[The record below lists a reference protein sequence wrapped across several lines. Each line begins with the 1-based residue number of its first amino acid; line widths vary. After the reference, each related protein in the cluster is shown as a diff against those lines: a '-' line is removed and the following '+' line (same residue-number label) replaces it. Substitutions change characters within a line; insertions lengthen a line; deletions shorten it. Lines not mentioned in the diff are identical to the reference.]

1 MAPLNA
7 HDSHME
13 ERSRLVRTTLGIA
26 FLSLLVTPLSGQLRP
41 LEPLN
46 WRVFETSQ
54 NAHASMRLGFLQE
67 QRASLA
73 GTSGNLFELGE
84 LQLALRVS
92 DSVVLEFAGTP
103 QRFFE
108 DESRFAPP
116 TGGAL
121 TDDDGDRHDSGD
133 YRAGTAV
140 RLTSDDSPTL
150 IVLRF
155 GTRLPTTDNRVGLDR
170 DQIDFFAM
178 LGFHHRQGP
187 LRIAVEG
194 GLGINGT
201 RLDTYEQS
209 DVVQYTVHLAWER
222 TITPFLTLLGQED
235 LKERTIRGN
244 EDLGEARAGVRFGRT
259 RWLEASLVAGY
270 RDFSPAT
277 GFLIGGGYT
286 FGWR

>member
-1 MAPLNA
+1 VILTL
-7 HDSHME
+7 E
-13 ERSRLVRTTLGIA
+13 ECSRLLRTTFVIA
-26 FLSLLVTPLSGQLRP
+26 SLSLLVTPLSGQLRP

-54 NAHASMRLGFLQE
+54 NAHASVRFGFLQE

-73 GTSGNLFELGE
+73 GTRGNLLELGE
-84 LQLALRVS
+84 LQLALRVA
-92 DSVVLEFAGTP
+92 DAVMLEFAGTP

-108 DESRFAPP
+108 DKSRFAPP

-140 RLTSDDSPTL
+140 RLTSDLSPTL

-178 LGFHHRQGP
+178 LGFQHRRGP
-187 LRIAVEG
+187 LRIALEG

-209 DVVQYTVHLAWER
+209 DVVQYTMHVAWER
-222 TITPFLTLLGQED
+222 TITPFLTLLGQDD

-244 EDLGEARAGVRFGRT
+244 EDLGEARVGVRFGRA
-259 RWLEASLVAGY
+259 RWLEATFVAGY
-270 RDFSPAT
+270 RDFSPTT
-277 GFLIGGGYT
+277 GFLIGGGYA